1 MPQISLQLF
10 LEIGNAFKENKH
22 KRQIGD
28 PIKMNE
34 IPINKTRK
42 GERCQAFKSEKKE
55 TEGSN
60 VPHFTIMY
68 HRRVR
73 LFLL

>member
-10 LEIGNAFKENKH
+10 LEIGNAFRENKH
-22 KRQIGD
+22 KRQTGD

-42 GERCQAFKSEKKE
+42 EGGGRIRHSSQTRKKE
-55 TEGSN
+55 KG
-60 VPHFTIMY
+60 VMCTI
-68 HRRVR
+68 
-73 LFLL
+73 LQ

>member
-10 LEIGNAFKENKH
+10 LEIDDASIENKH
-22 KRQIGD
+22 KRQTGD
-28 PIKMNE
+28 PIKMDE
-34 IPINKTRK
+34 IPINKTGK
-42 GERCQAFKSEKKE
+42 GGRCQAFKSEKKE

-60 VPHFTIMY
+60 VHHFTIMY